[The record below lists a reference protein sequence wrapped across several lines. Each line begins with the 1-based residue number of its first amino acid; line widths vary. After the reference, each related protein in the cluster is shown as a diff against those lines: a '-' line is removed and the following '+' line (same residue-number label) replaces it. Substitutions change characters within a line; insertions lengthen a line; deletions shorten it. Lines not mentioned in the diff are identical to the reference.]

1 MVRPGPCGR
10 PGACA
15 HCRRNRNF
23 RHGGNLADG
32 ERRALVTELFGLDGV
47 PPSFDG
53 RLLRTR
59 EVALLFQVSER
70 AVTDWARKGRI
81 PSVRTPGGHRRYP
94 AEQVRTL
101 LEGTMG
107 ETSA

>member
-1 MVRPGPCGR
+1 MAGAGR
-10 PGACA
+10 
-15 HCRRNRNF
+15 
-23 RHGGNLADG
+23 D
-32 ERRALVTELFGLDGV
+32 ERQTLVQELFGGEGAAAR
-47 PPSFDG
+47 FEG

-94 AEQVRTL
+94 AEQVRAL

-107 ETSA
+107 ETGA